1 MIAGLKRALKPSNR
15 SLIREL
21 VVSDFKMRYQGS
33 VLGYLWSLLRPLMV
47 FTVLYIVFTK
57 IVKLGDSVPHY
68 PAYLLLG
75 IVIWTFFIEATVS
88 GMNSITGR
96 GDLIRKINIPK
107 YTIVISTT
115 LSAFVN
121 FTLNMIVV
129 MVFMFLSGVPLGPQ
143 VLWAIPIIGE
153 LVVLALGISFLLAA
167 LFVRFRDISHI
178 WEVILQIMF
187 YAVPIIYPL
196 TMPPQWIREIISLN
210 PLTQIL
216 QDLRAVLITPEAL
229 TVGDVFGTVWAR
241 IGSVIAVVTIA
252 ALAGLYFRKASRNF
266 AEEL

>member
-1 MIAGLKRALKPSNR
+1 MITGLNRAFKPSNR

-47 FTVLYIVFTK
+47 FAILYVVFTK
-57 IVKLGDSVPHY
+57 IIRLGDDVPHY

-75 IVIWTFFIEATVS
+75 IVAWTFFVEATVS
-88 GMNSITGR
+88 GLHSITGR
-96 GDLIRKINIPK
+96 GDLVRKINIPK

-121 FTLNMIVV
+121 LTLNMGVV
-129 MVFMFLSGVPLGPQ
+129 VIFMFISGVAIRPEM
-143 VLWAIPIIGE
+143 LWALPLAAE

-196 TMPPQWIREIISLN
+196 TMPPQWIRELISLN
-210 PLTQIL
+210 PIAQIL
-216 QDLRAVLITPEAL
+216 QDLRVVLITPEAL
-229 TVGDVFGTVWAR
+229 SVGDVFGSGWAR
-241 IGSVIAVVTIA
+241 VGSVAAVVATA
-252 ALAGLYFRKASRNF
+252 ALAAIYFRRASRNF